1 MEISQTRTLFL
12 AVIVFLTLNMPRIVL
27 FAMEIHRLKNY
38 SWCKVCAQ
46 LFPSYVFSMSVTPT
60 VTTVY
65 IKYTVDY

>member
-46 LFPSYVFSMSVTPT
+46 LFPSYVVSVTPT
-60 VTTVY
+60 VY
-65 IKYTVDY
+65 IDY